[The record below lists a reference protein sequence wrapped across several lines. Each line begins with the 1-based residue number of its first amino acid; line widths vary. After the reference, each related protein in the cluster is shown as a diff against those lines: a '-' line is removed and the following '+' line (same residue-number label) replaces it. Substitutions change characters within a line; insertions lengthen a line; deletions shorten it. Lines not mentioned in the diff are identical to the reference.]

1 MVECWAKKKGGL
13 TSPTLVDYSRS
24 FLYRVPL
31 EWRYTPTEL
40 SANGTAIQVENT
52 GNRAYRIVQSIPTH
66 NVQHHRQV
74 S

>member
-1 MVECWAKKKGGL
+1 MGDCWAKKKGGL
-13 TSPTLVDYSRS
+13 ITPTLVDYARC

-31 EWRYTPTEL
+31 ECRYTPGAL

-52 GNRAYRIVQSIPTH
+52 GNRAYRIVQSRPTH